1 MIWKKCIWGILLAGS
16 GLLAQEVDPALQ
28 RLKQR
33 MDSISGFQARVRMEV
48 DISFVNMPVKYAEV
62 LYQRGEA
69 IRITSEDFVMI
80 PKRGLDLTLNEL
92 YKYPFMTLN
101 LGKVRFEGRQCDMI
115 KVIPTTDKSDYS
127 IATLWLDTAALRIL
141 KSQIS
146 TKKNGVFDIVYH
158 YKSEPLQLPSEILVK
173 FAVSGVKIPL
183 RFLGKDTQVDREGM
197 QAKSE
202 EQGRITLQ
210 LEDVQLFRMQE

>member
-1 MIWKKCIWGILLAGS
+1 MIWKKFIWGILLAGGS
-16 GLLAQEVDPALQ
+16 ILAQDVDPALQ

-48 DISFVNMPVKYAEV
+48 DISFVNMPVKHAEV
-62 LYQRGEA
+62 YYQKGEA

-101 LGKVRFEGRQCDMI
+101 LGKVPFAGRQCEMI
-115 KVIPTTDKSDYS
+115 KVIPTTDESDYS
-127 IATLWLDTAALRIL
+127 IATLWLDTAALRVL

-158 YKSEPLQLPSEILVK
+158 YEKGPDALPSEILVE
-173 FAVSGVKIPL
+173 FAVSGIKIPL
-183 RFLGKDTQVDREGM
+183 RFLGKDTHIDREGM
-197 QAKSE
+197 AANSGE
-202 EQGRITLQ
+202 MGRITLQ
-210 LEDVQLFRMQE
+210 LEDLQLSRMR

>member
-1 MIWKKCIWGILLAGS
+1 MIWRKCIWGILLLGI
-16 GLLAQEVDPALQ
+16 GLTAQEIDPALQ

-33 MDSISGFQARVRMEV
+33 MDSISGFKARVRMEV
-48 DISFVNMPVKYAEV
+48 DISFVNMPVKQAEV
-62 LYQRGEA
+62 SYQKGEA

-101 LGKVRFEGRQCDMI
+101 LGKVPFDGCQCEMI

-127 IATLWLDTAALRIL
+127 IATLWLDTEVLRIL

-158 YKSEPLQLPSEILVK
+158 YNSAREELPSEILVE
-173 FAVSGVKIPL
+173 FEVTGVKIPL
-183 RFLGKDTQVDREGM
+183 RFLGKDTRVDREEM
-197 QAKSE
+197 QANPE
-202 EQGRITLQ
+202 EKGRITLY
-210 LEDVQLFRMQE
+210 LEDVQLWRIQ